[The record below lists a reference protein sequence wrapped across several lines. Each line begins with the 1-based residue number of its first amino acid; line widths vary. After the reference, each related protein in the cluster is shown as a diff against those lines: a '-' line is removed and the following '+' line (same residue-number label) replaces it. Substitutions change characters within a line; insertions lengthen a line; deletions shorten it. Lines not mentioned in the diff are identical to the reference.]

1 VKNFEN
7 VWLEI
12 VAKLRPGDEVM
23 NWGSARGYT
32 GGSFKIEEV
41 NGSGVGVFG
50 GAMTMPRKISKGDFE
65 KVHAVW
71 DQYITGNY
79 PRAKMINL
87 SQNTTYIL
95 SILRQ
100 VCGL

>member
-1 VKNFEN
+1 MKKFEN

-12 VAKLRPGDEVM
+12 VAKLHPGDEVM

-32 GGSFKIEEV
+32 GGSFKIEGV
-41 NGSGVGVFG
+41 YGSGIGVFG
-50 GAMTMPRKISKGDFE
+50 GAMTMPRNISKGDFG

-71 DQYITGNY
+71 DQYIIGNF
-79 PRAKMINL
+79 PRAKMTNL

-100 VCGL
+100 ICGP